1 MTGKTHIS
9 CGLLIGALS
18 INYFHTEIFTS
29 VTIMTLAVISSIFPD
44 ICHTRSIIGRRFKL
58 ISFIV
63 RMLFGH
69 RTFTHSLLFMI
80 IIGALLVFIQSPTRY
95 IVTIMLGLI
104 SHVILDMLTPKGVKL
119 FYPLRINVVSP
130 VHFKTGGLIDVSL
143 ATALSVGAIYTLFQP
158 YLNTMMHYWLIK

>member
-63 RMLFGH
+63 RLLFGH

-104 SHVILDMLTPKGVKL
+104 SHVILDMLTSRGVKL
-119 FYPLRINVVSP
+119 FYPLPINVRFPFVCR
-130 VHFKTGGLIDVSL
+130 TGGLVDLSL
-143 ATALSVGAIYTLFQP
+143 ASAITVGTCYVLLRPFIDPFITQWI
-158 YLNTMMHYWLIK
+158 H